1 MGSAK
6 SKASNRIINETINNT
21 LNTTLVNQTSKQTL
35 SSEENNRSAQFIE
48 LYTNNDR
55 AIKALKEASE
65 LARILCKGE
74 DLDKVDKCA
83 TQIVAQ
89 FNPPSCSSV
98 NIKQKISQDLTSS
111 QKLISSNAA
120 EIESALKADLKAAY
134 DNSQNGSA
142 SATPPLFGSANSKVD
157 QRIRNSTL
165 NNTINKIAM
174 NMRSEIENFQ
184 KKNSDSSQDIKVE
197 LFPGMSEGSCNF
209 DQDAAIKSLTNIG
222 TQAAMGAIARA
233 QSEVEAS
240 TKASNSQVAEAFSG
254 GEGMGAIM
262 MLIVLGVIGF
272 VVYKKMSKKGGGMA
286 GVDAAL
292 AAPPA
297 APVMYP
303 VGKVVILPNGQQVFI
318 QRFGKR
324 MV

>member
-6 SKASNRIINETINNT
+6 SKASNRVINETINNT
-21 LNTTLVNQTSKQTL
+21 LNETLVNQTMNQTL
-35 SSEENNRSAQFIE
+35 SSEENNRSAQLIE

-65 LARILCKGE
+65 LAGILCKGE
-74 DLDKVDKCA
+74 DLDKVGKCIE
-83 TQIVAQ
+83 QIVSQ
-89 FNPPSCSSV
+89 FNPPGCSEV
-98 NIKQKISQDLTSS
+98 NIKQKISQDLTST
-111 QKLISSNAA
+111 QQLISSNAA

-197 LFPGMSEGSCNF
+197 LFPGMSKGSCNF
-209 DQDAAIKSLTNIG
+209 DQDAAIKSITNIG

-240 TKASNSQVAEAFSG
+240 TKAKNSQVAEAVSG
-254 GEGMGAIM
+254 AGDFAGMIIM
-262 MLIVLGVIGF
+262 LMVIGVICF
-272 VVYKKMSKKGGGMA
+272 VVYKKMSEKGGGMA

-292 AAPPA
+292 SSPAAAPP
-297 APVMYP
+297 PTSLYP
-303 VGKVVILPNGQQVFI
+303 VGQLISLPNGQKALI
-318 QRFGKR
+318 Q
-324 MV
+324 